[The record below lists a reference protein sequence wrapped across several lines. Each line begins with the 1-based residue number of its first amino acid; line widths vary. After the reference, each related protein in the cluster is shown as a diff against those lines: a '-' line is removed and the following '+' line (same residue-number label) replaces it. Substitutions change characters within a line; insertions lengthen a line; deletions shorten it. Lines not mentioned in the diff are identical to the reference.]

1 MGILSAGTFQKS
13 QDYLGFDDENKLVT
27 DLRYSIIP
35 NQISPM
41 WGIIIDDKKSANEH
55 AIWWTSRNV
64 NQDQLTLFSQMLFG
78 KKCRDNL

>member
-1 MGILSAGTFQKS
+1 M
-13 QDYLGFDDENKLVT
+13 
-27 DLRYSIIP
+27 IP

-41 WGIIIDDKKSANEH
+41 WGIIIDDKKTANEH